1 MLACEPRVESPYVPG
16 IASPLG
22 GTYARSQGAPR
33 GLWVLCEGAQRVLEH
48 EERLDWL
55 LDDAE
60 AMGVSDL
67 FVQVY
72 RGGRAWFDSE
82 LADPA
87 PYAKTWRSPRGDALT
102 TLIARA
108 HDRGLR
114 VHAWMNALSLSG
126 NSAAPVL
133 TRLGRQAVIVDQHGR
148 SVLDYPGFDVP
159 PGDRDYYRIDTPAVW
174 LDPAAPGVAGYLE
187 DLVAELLNR
196 HPALDG
202 IHLDYI
208 RYPTALPFS
217 PGTRFGVGLSFG
229 HGESVRA
236 RFQEET
242 GLRAPFRG
250 SLINGNRFDEW
261 RRDKLSELVARVAG
275 RARVTR
281 PGVLVS
287 AAVWAFA
294 DRAYLSTFQDWRGW
308 VADGLID
315 LAVPMLYTRDD
326 RLFRYAS
333 ESFAGLRSAPRIWV
347 GVGAWLFAEEPERVG
362 LQLSAL
368 ARRPPLGQSLFS
380 WDSIRENDA
389 LHRAL
394 TGAPPEETE
403 ALPEESAEGDDP
415 EEPTEGSAEAQR
427 EEPADA
433 AAEAESE

>member
-1 MLACEPRVESPYVPG
+1 MWRAVSNRAADDGGFRTRFRGSRRVARWALLAALALLLACDANVESPYVPG

-22 GTYARSQGAPR
+22 SPPGRADEPPR
-33 GLWVLCEGAQRVLEH
+33 GLWVLCEGAQRVLEN
-48 EERLDWL
+48 EERLPWL

-60 AMGVSDL
+60 AMGVTDL

-72 RGGRAWFDSE
+72 RGGRAWYDSE
-82 LADPA
+82 IADPT
-87 PYAKTWRSPRGDALT
+87 PYASTWRSPRGDALT

-108 HDRGLR
+108 HERGFR
-114 VHAWMNALSLSG
+114 VHAWMNAMSLSA
-126 NSAAPVL
+126 NDKAPVL
-133 TRLGRQAVIVDQHGR
+133 ERLGPDAVIVDQHGR
-148 SVLDYPGFDVP
+148 SVLDYPEFDVP
-159 PGDRDYYRIDTPAVW
+159 PGDRRYYRIDTPAVW

-187 DLVAELLNR
+187 DVVAELLNR
-196 HPALDG
+196 YPALDG

-229 HGESVRA
+229 HGEKVRA
-236 RFQEET
+236 RFEEET
-242 GLRAPFRG
+242 GLRAPFKD

-261 RRDKLSELVARVAG
+261 RRDKLSEVVARVAG

-315 LAVPMLYTRDD
+315 MAVPMLYTRDD

-333 ESFAGLRSAPRIWV
+333 ESFSGLRTAPRIWV
-347 GVGAWLFAEEPERVG
+347 GVGAWLFAEAPERVG
-362 LQLSAL
+362 MQLDAL
-368 ARRPPLGQSLFS
+368 SRRPPLGQSLFS
-380 WDSIRENDA
+380 WDSIRADER

-394 TGAPPEETE
+394 TGAK
-403 ALPEESAEGDDP
+403 AE
-415 EEPTEGSAEAQR
+415 
-427 EEPADA
+427 
-433 AAEAESE
+433 

>member
-1 MLACEPRVESPYVPG
+1 LYHRAADDGAGRTRFRRGARAPFFLSFLLFVLACEARVESPYVPG

-33 GLWVLCEGAQRVLEH
+33 GLWVLCECAQRVLEH
-48 EERLDWL
+48 EERLEWL
-55 LDDAE
+55 LDDAQ

-82 LADPA
+82 LADPS

-108 HDRGLR
+108 HERGLR
-114 VHAWMNALSLSG
+114 VHAWMNALSLSS

-133 TRLGRQAVIVDQHGR
+133 TRLGRDAVIVDQHGR
-148 SVLDYPGFDVP
+148 SVLDYPDFDVP

-229 HGESVRA
+229 HGECGATSSPSWWPGWPGAHGLHDRVSSSPPPFGPSPIA
-236 RFQEET
+236 RT
-242 GLRAPFRG
+242 SRPFRIG
-250 SLINGNRFDEW
+250 GGGYR
-261 RRDKLSELVARVAG
+261 
-275 RARVTR
+275 
-281 PGVLVS
+281 
-287 AAVWAFA
+287 
-294 DRAYLSTFQDWRGW
+294 
-308 VADGLID
+308 
-315 LAVPMLYTRDD
+315 
-326 RLFRYAS
+326 
-333 ESFAGLRSAPRIWV
+333 
-347 GVGAWLFAEEPERVG
+347 
-362 LQLSAL
+362 
-368 ARRPPLGQSLFS
+368 
-380 WDSIRENDA
+380 
-389 LHRAL
+389 
-394 TGAPPEETE
+394 TG
-403 ALPEESAEGDDP
+403 
-415 EEPTEGSAEAQR
+415 
-427 EEPADA
+427 
-433 AAEAESE
+433 